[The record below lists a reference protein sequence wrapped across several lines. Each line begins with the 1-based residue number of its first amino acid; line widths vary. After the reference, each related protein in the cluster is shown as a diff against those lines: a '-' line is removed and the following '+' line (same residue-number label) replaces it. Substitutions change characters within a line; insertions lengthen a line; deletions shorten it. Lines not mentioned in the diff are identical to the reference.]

1 MYDRIFD
8 DLEMLGAGAV
18 HYDDCLSALTFSD
31 SDYISTYH
39 HYSTQ
44 YFGFDILRD
53 QPDQAAEYM
62 ESHKSADE
70 MDAAYRN
77 TPRIDRNTAVS
88 LTDDPRVVAFNY
100 MTTNVAYGRD
110 LEHVPLG
117 NEENRGGEDDYV
129 EPNLMIYANLF
140 PDDHGRQMVYAE

>member
-1 MYDRIFD
+1 MNFIQRAIRYVKRKPSKSF
-8 DLEMLGAGAV
+8 LLT
-18 HYDDCLSALTFSD
+18 LTFFL
-31 SDYISTYH
+31 I
-39 HYSTQ
+39 
-44 YFGFDILRD
+44 GNLVILGLGVS
-53 QPDQAAEYM
+53 QAADNAKILTRKKMRAIVSYEVDYNAYWQYAD
-62 ESHKSADE
+62 SLTDADE

-117 NEENRGGEDDYV
+117 NEENGV
-129 EPNLMIYANLF
+129 IS
-140 PDDHGRQMVYAE
+140 